1 MNRNQFDVLVYI
13 ERSENKKLTQREI
26 ADRIG
31 VSVGTVNSAI
41 SYLTDESL
49 MTAENSRVYQVTE
62 KGYKK
67 LEPYKVSKAVF
78 FAAGFGSRL
87 VPVSYNTPKPLIRVK
102 GVRMIDTLLDAVIA
116 AGIEDITIIRG
127 FLKEQFDTLLPKY
140 PMIKFLDNDAYNEAN
155 NISSAYI
162 ARDLLENALVLE
174 SDLLLSDPGIINKY
188 EYSTHYKSKKV
199 DVTDDWCFD
208 TRGNVITKVK
218 IGGTNTDQMVG
229 ISYWTEEDGRQLKK
243 DVEAVYKSPGG
254 KEKYW
259 DEVALKDKKEN
270 YRVNVVQVADDAIVE
285 IDTYAELCEVDPIYK
300 VNI

>member
-1 MNRNQFDVLVYI
+1 MNKNQFDVLVYL
-13 ERSENKKLTQREI
+13 ERSKGKKLTQKDI

-41 SYLTDESL
+41 SYLLDKGFIEAVKTGVH
-49 MTAENSRVYQVTE
+49 NVTE
-62 KGYKK
+62 AGYKA
-67 LEPYKVSKAVF
+67 LEPYKIDRAVF

-102 GVRMIDTLLDAVIA
+102 GVRMIDTLLDAVID

-155 NISSAYI
+155 NISSAYV
-162 ARDLLENALVLE
+162 AGDLLANALVLE

-199 DVTDDWCFD
+199 RITDDWCFD
-208 TRGNVITKVK
+208 TRGSVITKVK
-218 IGGTNTDQMVG
+218 IGGTDTNQMVG
-229 ISYWTEEDGRQLKK
+229 ISYWTEEDGKQLQK
-243 DVEAVYKSPGG
+243 DVAEVYKSPGG
-254 KEKYW
+254 KERYW
-259 DEVALKDKKEN
+259 DEVALTDKKEN
-270 YRVNVVQVADDAIVE
+270 YTVNVVPVADDAIIE
-285 IDTYAELCEVDPIYK
+285 IDTFAELCEVDPIYK
-300 VNI
+300 IK